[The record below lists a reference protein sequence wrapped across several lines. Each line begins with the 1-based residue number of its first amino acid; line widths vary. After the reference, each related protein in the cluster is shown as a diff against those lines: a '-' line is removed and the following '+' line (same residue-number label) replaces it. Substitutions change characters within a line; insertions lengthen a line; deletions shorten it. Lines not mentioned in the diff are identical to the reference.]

1 LTCGQT
7 CGIHHFVWS
16 AAIRLA
22 VVPGGLS
29 APHPEATSNYP
40 HSPTI
45 PYHRPEKAVATSN
58 PFAAGCAWIDGQ
70 YVPIGEARIPIL
82 DTGFVRSD
90 LTYDVV
96 AVWEGRFFRLDDHL
110 DRLLAGCRRIR
121 LTPPVAKA
129 DIRAILIE
137 TIRRSGL
144 RQAYVEVIVTRGV
157 PGAGERDPRLLTPCL
172 YAYAIPYVWI
182 VPPELQLRGIDVV
195 VTRNTHRIPPS
206 AVDPTVKNFH
216 WGDLT
221 RGLFEAYDRDARLP
235 ILPNEDGL
243 VTEGPGF
250 NVFALIDGVL
260 HTPSRGV
267 LEGITR
273 RTVIDIAREYG
284 MQVTVGDTPVDDL
297 YRATELFLTSTAGGV
312 MPVARL
318 DGHPVGDGRPGPV
331 TMKIRDR
338 YWELHRDP
346 RYTQEVDYP
355 EAESATGG
363 QT

>member
-1 LTCGQT
+1 MTSPEYGSPAMTGPQ
-7 CGIHHFVWS
+7 
-16 AAIRLA
+16 AA
-22 VVPGGLS
+22 S
-29 APHPEATSNYP
+29 APA
-40 HSPTI
+40 
-45 PYHRPEKAVATSN
+45 N
-58 PFAAGCAWIDGQ
+58 PFADGCAWIEGN

-110 DRLLAGCRRIR
+110 DRLAAGCRRLQ
-121 LTPPVAKA
+121 LTPAFSQA
-129 DIRAILIE
+129 DIAAILTE
-137 TIRRSGL
+137 TVRRSGL
-144 RQAYVEVIVTRGV
+144 REAYVEVIVTRGV
-157 PGAGERDPRLLTPCL
+157 PQAGQRDPRLLTPCL

-182 VPPELQLRGIDVV
+182 VPPRAQLRGTDVV
-195 VTRNTHRIPPS
+195 VVRDTHRIPPG

-221 RGLFEAYDRDARLP
+221 RGLFEAYDRGAWLP
-235 ILPNEDGL
+235 ILPDADGL

-250 NVFALIDGVL
+250 NVFARVDGIL
-260 HTPSRGV
+260 STPGSGV

-273 RTVIDIAREYG
+273 RTVLDIAREDG
-284 MQVTVGDTPVDDL
+284 MRVKVGDLPVDDL

-312 MPVARL
+312 MPVATL
-318 DGHPVGDGRPGPV
+318 DGNPVGDGRPGPA

-346 RYTQEVDYP
+346 RYSQEVDYP
-355 EAESATGG
+355 AAGAASP
-363 QT
+363 